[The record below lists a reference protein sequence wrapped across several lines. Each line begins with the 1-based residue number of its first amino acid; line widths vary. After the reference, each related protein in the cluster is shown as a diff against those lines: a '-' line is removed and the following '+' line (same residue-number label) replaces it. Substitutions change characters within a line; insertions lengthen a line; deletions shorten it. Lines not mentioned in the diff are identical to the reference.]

1 MWDIILLVLI
11 LVVIGAMVVLPN
23 ISTVTGAAQEPKCSS
38 CPKKAARDSM
48 ASQ

>member
-1 MWDIILLVLI
+1 MWELILLAVI
-11 LVVIGAMVVLPN
+11 AVVIGAMVFLPTIN
-23 ISTVTGAAQEPKCSS
+23 TRSGDEPKCSS